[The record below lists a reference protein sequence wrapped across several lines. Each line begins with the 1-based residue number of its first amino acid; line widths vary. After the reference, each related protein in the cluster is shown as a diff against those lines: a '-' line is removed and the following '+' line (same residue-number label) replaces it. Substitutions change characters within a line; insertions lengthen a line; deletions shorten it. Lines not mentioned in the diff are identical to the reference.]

1 LVANFVSVITTNI
14 EVINLIGG
22 FAMRTEPVE
31 SKEPGSKREQIL
43 LAAVEKFLEKDFY
56 QVTVIEIAEQAG
68 VGKGTVYEYFSSKED
83 LFKECFSYCADFYL
97 QSFRQFLLNPLSVKQ
112 SMQDVIYAHLDLIKD
127 NRKRLNLLYNERP
140 VNFQELQ
147 GWIIGRRQVLL
158 QEVINLLEEGV
169 KLKEVRPDLDLEMA
183 GRLFLAL
190 TYVVMGGMMIIDNL
204 ELSRDQVSGLLDLY
218 WRGIGA
224 EK

>member
-1 LVANFVSVITTNI
+1 MQTKSLET
-14 EVINLIGG
+14 
-22 FAMRTEPVE
+22 
-31 SKEPGSKREQIL
+31 KEPGSKREQIL

-56 QVTVIEIAEQAG
+56 QVTVVEIAEQAG

-97 QSFRQFLLNPLSVKQ
+97 QSFRQFLLNPQSVKK
-112 SMQDVIYAHLDLIKD
+112 SMQDVVYAHLELIKD
-127 NRKRLNLLYNERP
+127 NRKRLHLLYNERP

-147 GWIIGRRQVLL
+147 GWIIGRRQELL
-158 QEVINLLEEGV
+158 QEVISLLEEGV
-169 KLKEVRPDLDLEMA
+169 RLKEVRSDINFEMA

-190 TYVVMGGMMIIDNL
+190 TYVVMGGMIIIDNL
-204 ELSRDQVSGLLDLY
+204 ELNRDQISGLLDLY
-218 WRGIGA
+218 WQGIGA

>member
-1 LVANFVSVITTNI
+1 MQTDSVET
-14 EVINLIGG
+14 
-22 FAMRTEPVE
+22 
-31 SKEPGSKREQIL
+31 KEPGSKREQIL

-56 QVTVIEIAEQAG
+56 QVTVVEIAEQAG

-97 QSFRQFLLNPLSVKQ
+97 QSFRQYLLKPQAVKK
-112 SMQDVIYAHLDLIKD
+112 SMQDVVYAHLELIKD
-127 NRKRLNLLYNERP
+127 NRKRLHLLYNERP

-147 GWIIGRRQVLL
+147 GWIIGRRQELL
-158 QEVINLLEEGV
+158 QEVISLLEEGV
-169 KLKEVRPDLDLEMA
+169 RLKEVRPDINLEMA

-190 TYVVMGGMMIIDNL
+190 TYVVMGGMIIIDNL
-204 ELSRDQVSGLLDLY
+204 ELNRDQVSGLLDLY
-218 WRGIGA
+218 WQGIGV